1 MSKLG
6 DRTYHMIVVSQRKAL
21 TFRKVYYLSDMKT
34 TKEKIAQD
42 PVECAQSLRNVID
55 AMFVLNGKW
64 KMALILCIS
73 QSSKRFSE
81 IQSEVPISPKVL
93 ANELKHL
100 ELNNFIKRNV
110 FPTTPVTIIYEATEY
125 CQTLKNVICEL
136 DQWGEKHR
144 KVLTGK

>member
-1 MSKLG
+1 M
-6 DRTYHMIVVSQRKAL
+6 
-21 TFRKVYYLSDMKT
+21 KVIKNEPLPNK
-34 TKEKIAQD
+34 
-42 PVECAQSLRNVID
+42 VECANSLKNVLD
-55 AMFVLNGKW
+55 ALYVLNGKW
-64 KMALILCIS
+64 KLALILCIS
-73 QSSKRFSE
+73 QSAKRFSE

-125 CQTLKNVICEL
+125 CMTLKNVICEL

-144 KVLTGK
+144 KVITGK

>member
-1 MSKLG
+1 
-6 DRTYHMIVVSQRKAL
+6 
-21 TFRKVYYLSDMKT
+21 MKT
-34 TKEKIAQD
+34 TDKKRVQHPA
-42 PVECAQSLRNVID
+42 ECAQSLRNVID

-64 KMALILCIS
+64 KLALICIS

-100 ELNNFIKRNV
+100 ELNNFIKRTV

-136 DQWGEKHR
+136 DQWGQLHR
-144 KVLTGK
+144 KTITGK

>member
-1 MSKLG
+1 
-6 DRTYHMIVVSQRKAL
+6 
-21 TFRKVYYLSDMKT
+21 MKIT
-34 TKEKIAQD
+34 EKRLEQD
-42 PVECAQSLRNVID
+42 PAECAQSLRNVID

-64 KMALILCIS
+64 KLALILCIS

-81 IQSEVPISPKVL
+81 IQSEVHITPKVL

-136 DQWGEKHR
+136 DKWGELHR
-144 KVLTGK
+144 KAITGK

>member
-1 MSKLG
+1 MTEQEKK
-6 DRTYHMIVVSQRKAL
+6 IV
-21 TFRKVYYLSDMKT
+21 
-34 TKEKIAQD
+34 QD
-42 PVECAQSLRNVID
+42 PAECAQSLRNVID

-64 KMALILCIS
+64 KLALILCIS
-73 QSSKRFSE
+73 QSPKRFSE
-81 IQSEVPISPKVL
+81 IQNEVPITPKVL

-136 DQWGEKHR
+136 DSWGQLHR
-144 KVLTGK
+144 KVITGK

>member
-1 MSKLG
+1 
-6 DRTYHMIVVSQRKAL
+6 
-21 TFRKVYYLSDMKT
+21 MKT
-34 TKEKIAQD
+34 TEKKITQD
-42 PVECAQSLRNVID
+42 PAECAQSLRNVID

-64 KMALILCIS
+64 KLPLILCIS
-73 QSSKRFSE
+73 QSPKRFSE

-110 FPTTPVTIIYEATEY
+110 YPTTPVTIIYEATEY

-136 DQWGEKHR
+136 DQWGQLHR
-144 KVLTGK
+144 KVITGK

>member
-1 MSKLG
+1 MAKLG
-6 DRTYHMIVVSQRKAL
+6 HRAYHLIVVSQRKAL
-21 TFRKVYYLSDMKT
+21 PFRKVYYLWEMKT
-34 TKEKIAQD
+34 TEEKITQD
-42 PVECAQSLRNVID
+42 PVQCAQSLRNVID

-64 KMALILCIS
+64 KLALILCIS
-73 QSSKRFSE
+73 QSAKRFSE

-110 FPTTPVTIIYEATEY
+110 FPTTPVTIMYEATEY
-125 CQTLKNVICEL
+125 CMTLKNVICEL

-144 KVLTGK
+144 KVITGK